1 MIPITIKI
9 KMYDCRN
16 AAELVYRRSEQK
28 IDFYKRIN
36 PEDFKYKISEL
47 EKLSAYAKGQ
57 IDVLNSLLDD

>member
-1 MIPITIKI
+1 MIPIAIKI

-16 AAELVYRRSEQK
+16 AAELVYKKAEQQ
-28 IDFYKRIN
+28 INFYKKSN
-36 PEDFKYKISEL
+36 SEDFKYKISEL